1 MRLALVLVWLL
12 PFLSWAIASPVRFA
26 ARSPHTL
33 VDHSIPDELISLTN
47 GQRLARG
54 YPLKKSAN
62 LYKPNRVRS
71 ESLVARAVLGTQTS
85 H

>member
-12 PFLSWAIASPVRFA
+12 PFLSWVIASPVRFA
-26 ARSPHTL
+26 ARSPHTF
-33 VDHSIPDELISLTN
+33 VDRAIPDERISLTN

-54 YPLKKSAN
+54 YPLKKPAN

-71 ESLVARAVLGTQTS
+71 ESLVACAVLSTQT
-85 H
+85 